1 MRYVPMH
8 KVSAGMV
15 LGRDIYDFTNH
26 VLLRRG
32 KALNDSLIR
41 RLGTFGYQGVY
52 IEDEFSM
59 QIEIED
65 VISEEMRG
73 RAVQSLKELNLDD
86 ARIVAKDIVEK
97 ILSAEVISLDVIN
110 LHSYD
115 DYTYCHSV
123 NVAVL
128 ATIVGM
134 GMNYT
139 SDQLRDLCVAGIFHD
154 MGKLSIDKNILNK
167 EEKLTNEEYCI
178 IKEHPQKS
186 YDFFADKWNISSAV
200 KMGVL
205 CHHEN
210 ENGTGYPLGLTGNR
224 IHPFAKIIHV
234 VDVYDALSSKRPYK
248 KAYAFSEALEYLMG
262 GSTTMF
268 DEKIVNVFMQY
279 VPIYPK
285 GTNVLLSDGREGI
298 ICKNNRASSL
308 RPEILLMDGTK
319 INLMDIE
326 KFSTI
331 TILKQ
336 NNEDTITGMEIE
348 EIELSRKA
356 AYESCQKVSK
366 R

>member
-8 KVSAGMV
+8 KVSEGMV
-15 LGRDIYDFTNH
+15 LGKDMYDFTNH
-26 VLLRRG
+26 ALLRKG
-32 KALNDSLIR
+32 KTLTESLIR
-41 RLGTFGYQGVY
+41 RLSRFGYQGVY
-52 IEDEFSM
+52 IDDEFSR

-65 VISEEMRG
+65 IISSEMRG

-97 ILSAEVISLDVIN
+97 ILNADTISLDIIN
-110 LHSYD
+110 LHTYD

-128 ATIVGM
+128 ATIIGM

-154 MGKLSIDKNILNK
+154 MGKLSIDKCILNK
-167 EEKLTNEEYCI
+167 EEKLTNEEYNI
-178 IKEHPQKS
+178 IKQHPQKS
-186 YDFFADKWNISSAV
+186 YDFFSDKWNISSAV

-234 VDVYDALSSKRPYK
+234 VDVYDALSSRRPYK

-268 DEKIVNVFMQY
+268 DEKVVNVFMQY

-285 GTNVLLSDGREGI
+285 GTSVVLSDGREGVI
-298 ICKNNRASSL
+298 SKNNRASSL

-326 KFSTI
+326 KFSTV

-336 NNEDTITGMEIE
+336 NNEDTITGAEIE
-348 EIELSRKA
+348 RIESSRSKN
-356 AYESCQKVSK
+356 YESCNKAIQ
-366 R
+366 